1 MPREQASLIHN
12 MSAPPKSVVS
22 YAGLGGLSSVSGSGG
37 TGRRGARPDDDRAF
51 GASVNFRLDPEMT
64 ARTARGILQR
74 LGART
79 GPDPDATL
87 VALIERRAA
96 ELPLPDGCLVI
107 PTHPGARHRLIWPDL
122 LSVLAVLSKCSEH
135 VWLRAKCP
143 SLSAALSRRQA
154 TLFVPPPLG
163 GRLPKEDA

>member
-1 MPREQASLIHN
+1 MEREQASLLHN

-22 YAGLGGLSSVSGSGG
+22 YAGLARLTSVTGGDGTANRGG
-37 TGRRGARPDDDRAF
+37 TPGDDRAF
-51 GASVNFRLDPEMT
+51 GTSIDFRLDPKMT
-64 ARTARGILQR
+64 ARTARGVLHR
-74 LGART
+74 LRVRP

-87 VALIERRAA
+87 VALIEARAA

-107 PTHPGARHRLIWPDL
+107 PTHPAARPRLIWPDL
-122 LSVLAVLSKCSEH
+122 LSALAVLSKCSEH

-163 GRLPKEDA
+163 DRLPKENA